1 MRQID
6 RLHYM
11 DSLRA
16 VAMFLG
22 LVLHASV
29 VFALWT
35 NDPNRTH
42 DEPSKILHYTF
53 EFIHVFRMQLFFLV
67 AGFFSLMI
75 CQKRGAASF
84 AKNRFVRIAV
94 PFVLCVLLLQPLSA
108 AVYLV
113 DVKGAGESLM
123 SRYMELLLNP
133 EYILREQ
140 RFTGNWFWHFW
151 FLHVLMYLIGAL
163 LVGFVVAKRFNL
175 KFGFVPRLLEILGG
189 KFGVLILT
197 LVTFPCLMFNSAMFG
212 EVPTIGTAVDTV
224 IYYGLFFTMGVMLF
238 ANQSALDRFAG
249 NIKYHLIPFVVAVC
263 ILIPLIDEVRLKS
276 PPEVLLQ
283 NLSLFTGVEAEVS
296 LIGSFPVVQN
306 PFNFTGATASFDWYL
321 MNILRAYTAWCGV
334 FLFIALFKRF
344 CSTQSVLGRYA
355 ADSAYFIYL
364 IHFPMQWV
372 MSEYLRDRIDSS
384 IACFWICLLGS
395 TALCVLLYHLT
406 CRATPIG
413 ILLSGRRFS
422 LSITEEWNDCKALL
436 KKRSVQL
443 GVLLIVVGFF
453 VADRVE
459 SRTERKLLFFS
470 SHAEPE
476 NIKRYVTGKSADELG
491 AITRSGGRN
500 AMHMVAYNMPVAR
513 PDEKIAE
520 SVQLLLGAGLDP
532 MSRDDFGQT
541 PLHYAVRNGNEVA
554 LGLLLEAGA
563 DPNAADAEYGS
574 TPLHLAA
581 ALEADDLIRIL
592 VAAGADPEL
601 ARINGED
608 SLQIYEK
615 YHFKPFPAE

>member
-16 VAMFLG
+16 FAMFLG

-42 DEPSKILHYTF
+42 DEPSKFLHYTF
-53 EFIHVFRMQLFFLV
+53 ELIHVFRMQLFFLV

-75 CQKRGAASF
+75 CQKRGAASY
-84 AKNRFVRIAV
+84 AKNRFIRIAV
-94 PFVLCVLLLQPLSA
+94 PFVLCVLLLQPLA
-108 AVYLV
+108 AAQYLV

-123 SRYMELLLNP
+123 SRYTELLLNP

-151 FLHVLMYLIGAL
+151 FLHMLIYYIGAFLIG
-163 LVGFVVAKRFNL
+163 FVLASKFKL
-175 KFGFVPRLLEILGG
+175 KFGFVPSLLKLLSG
-189 KFGVLILT
+189 KCGVLILT
-197 LVTFPCLMFNSAMFG
+197 LVTFPCLMFNSAAFG

-224 IYYGLFFTMGVMLF
+224 IYYGLFFTIGIMLF
-238 ANQSALDRFAG
+238 AKQSALDRFVG
-249 NIKYHLIPFVVAVC
+249 NIKYHLIPFVVSVC

-283 NLSLFTGVEAEVS
+283 NLSLYTGVEAEVS

-344 CSTQSVLGRYA
+344 CSTQSALGRYA

-364 IHFPMQWV
+364 IHFPMQLI
-372 MSEYLRDRIDSS
+372 MSEHLRDRIDSS
-384 IACFWICLLGS
+384 IACFWLCLLGS
-395 TALCVLLYHLT
+395 TVLWVLLYHLT

-413 ILLSGRRFS
+413 TLLSGRRYG
-422 LSITEEWNDCKALL
+422 LSITEEWNDCKTLL
-436 KKRSVQL
+436 KKRSVQFGL
-443 GVLLIVVGFF
+443 LLIAVGFF

-470 SHAEPE
+470 SRAEPE
-476 NIKRYVTGKSADELG
+476 NIKGYVTGKSADELG
-491 AITRSGGRN
+491 SITRSGGRN

-520 SVQLLLGAGLDP
+520 SVQLLLDAGLNP
-532 MSRDDFGQT
+532 MSRDDYGQT
-541 PLHYAVRNGNEVA
+541 PLHYAVRNGNAVT
-554 LGLLLEAGA
+554 LNSLLKAGA
-563 DPNAADAEYGS
+563 DPNAADTEYGS

-581 ALEADDLIRIL
+581 ALKADGLIRDL
-592 VAAGADPEL
+592 VAAGGNTKL
-601 ARINGED
+601 TRKNGENAE
-608 SLQIYEK
+608 QIYEK
-615 YHFKPFPAE
+615 YHSKPFPSE

>member
-22 LVLHASV
+22 LVLHATV

-35 NDPNRTH
+35 NDVNRPH
-42 DEPSKILHYTF
+42 DEPSKILHYAF
-53 EFIHVFRMQLFFLV
+53 EFIHLFRMQIFFLV
-67 AGFFSLMI
+67 AGFFSLMV

-84 AKNRFVRIAV
+84 AKNRFMRIVV
-94 PFVLCVLLLQPLSA
+94 PFVICVVLIQPLA
-108 AVYLV
+108 AAQYMV
-113 DVKGAGESLM
+113 DVVGEGDSLA
-123 SRYMELLLNP
+123 SRYFDFLLNP

-151 FLHVLMYLIGAL
+151 FLHMLIYYIGGFL
-163 LVGFVVAKRFNL
+163 LVFIATKRFNL
-175 KFGFVPRLLEILGG
+175 KFGFVPRLLEILSG
-189 KFGVLILT
+189 KCGVIILT
-197 LVTFPCLMFNSAMFG
+197 LVTVPCLMFSPAFG
-212 EVPTIGTAVDTV
+212 EVPTIGTAPDTV
-224 IYYGLFFTMGVMLF
+224 VYYGLFFTMGIMLF
-238 ANQSALDRFAG
+238 ANQVALDRFVG
-249 NIKYHLIPFVVAVC
+249 NIKYHLIPFVVCVC

-283 NLSLFTGVEAEVS
+283 NLSLYTGVEAEAS

-306 PFNFTGATASFDWYL
+306 PFNFTGVTASFDWYL

-344 CSTQSVLGRYA
+344 CSTQSALGRYA

-364 IHFPMQWV
+364 IHFPMQLI
-372 MSEYLRDRIDSS
+372 MSEYLRDSIDSS
-384 IACFWICLLGS
+384 IACFWLCLLGS
-395 TALCVLLYHLT
+395 TVLCVILYHLT
-406 CRATPIG
+406 CRTTPIG
-413 ILLSGRRFS
+413 ILLSGRRYG

-443 GVLLIVVGFF
+443 GVLLIAVGFF

-470 SHAEPE
+470 SRAEPE
-476 NIKRYVTGKSADELG
+476 KIKAYVTGKTADKLG
-491 AITRSGGRN
+491 LIVRSGSRN
-500 AMHMVAYNMPVAR
+500 AMHMVAHNMPKPR
-513 PDEKIAE
+513 PDEKIEE
-520 SVQLLLGAGLDP
+520 SVQLLLEAGLDP
-532 MSRDDFGQT
+532 MSRDDYGQT
-541 PLHYAVRNGNEVA
+541 PLHYAVRNGNKAA
-554 LGLLLEAGA
+554 LGMLLKAGA
-563 DPNAADAEYGS
+563 DPNAVDTEYGS

-581 ALEADDLIRIL
+581 ALKADDMIQNL
-592 VAAGADPEL
+592 VTAGGDPSL
-601 ARINGED
+601 ARKNGENA
-608 SLQIYEK
+608 LQIYDK
-615 YHFKPFPAE
+615 FHSKPFPTK

>member
-22 LVLHASV
+22 LVLHATV

-35 NDPNRTH
+35 ADVNRPH

-53 EFIHVFRMQLFFLV
+53 EFIHLFRMQLFFLV
-67 AGFFSLMI
+67 AGFFSVMV

-84 AKNRFVRIAV
+84 AKNRFKRIV
-94 PFVLCVLLLQPLSA
+94 IPFVLCVLLLQPLA
-108 AVYLV
+108 AAQYMV
-113 DVKGAGESLM
+113 DVVGEGESLA
-123 SRYMELLLNP
+123 SRYFEFLLNP
-133 EYILREQ
+133 EYILTEQ

-151 FLHVLMYLIGAL
+151 FLHMLIYYIGAFLIGN
-163 LVGFVVAKRFNL
+163 FVVKKLNL
-175 KFGFVPRLLEILGG
+175 KLAFVPRLLTVLSG
-189 KFGVLILT
+189 KGGVLILA
-197 LVTFPCLMFNSAMFG
+197 LVTFPCLMFSPAFG
-212 EVPTIGTAVDTV
+212 EVPTIGTAPDTV
-224 IYYGLFFTMGVMLF
+224 IYYGLFFTMGIMLF
-238 ANQSALDRFAG
+238 ANQTALDRFVG
-249 NIKYHLIPFVVAVC
+249 NIKFHLIPFVICAC
-263 ILIPLIDEVRLKS
+263 ILIPLIDEIRLKT
-276 PPEVLLQ
+276 PPEVMLQ
-283 NLSLFTGVEAEVS
+283 NLSLYTGVEAEAS

-306 PFNFTGATASFDWYL
+306 PFNFTGLTASFEWYL

-344 CSTQSVLGRYA
+344 FSAQSALGRYA

-364 IHFPMQWV
+364 IHFPIQLI
-372 MSEYLRDRIDSS
+372 MSEYLRDSIESS

-395 TALCVLLYHLT
+395 TALCVVLYHLM

-413 ILLSGRRFS
+413 TLLSGRRYS
-422 LSITEEWNDCKALL
+422 LSITEEWGECKALL

-443 GVLLIVVGFF
+443 GLVVITIGFIVV
-453 VADRVE
+453 DQVE

-470 SHAEPE
+470 SRAEPE
-476 NIKRYVTGKSADELG
+476 NIKGYVSGKSAEQLESV
-491 AITRSGGRN
+491 TRSGGRN

-520 SVQLLLGAGLDP
+520 SVQLLLDAGLDP

-541 PLHYAVRNGNEVA
+541 PLHYAVRNGNSVA
-554 LGLLLEAGA
+554 LGLLLKAGA
-563 DPNAADAEYGS
+563 DPNAKDTENGS

-581 ALEADDLIRIL
+581 TLKADDLIRDL
-592 VAAGADPEL
+592 VAAGADPGL
-601 ARINGED
+601 TRKNGED
-608 SLQIYEK
+608 AIRIYEK
-615 YHFKPFPAE
+615 FHSQPFPAE

>member
-22 LVLHASV
+22 LVLHACA

-42 DEPSKILHYTF
+42 DEPSKILYYTF

-84 AKNRFVRIAV
+84 AKNRFVRIVV
-94 PFVLCVLLLQPLSA
+94 PFFLCVLLLQPLA
-108 AVYLV
+108 AAQYLL
-113 DVKGAGESLM
+113 DVKGAGESLI
-123 SRYMELLLNP
+123 SLYIEFFLNP

-151 FLHVLMYLIGAL
+151 FLHLLIYYIGAL
-163 LVGFVVAKRFNL
+163 LGGFVLAKKFKF
-175 KFGFVPRLLEILGG
+175 KFGYTPRLLEILGG
-189 KFGVLILT
+189 KYGVLILT
-197 LVTFPCLMFNSAMFG
+197 LVTFPCLMFSPPFG

-238 ANQSALDRFAG
+238 ANQTALDRFVG
-249 NIKYHLIPFVVAVC
+249 SIKYHLIPFLVCVC
-263 ILIPLIDEVRLKS
+263 ILIPLIEEVRLKA

-283 NLSLFTGVEAEVS
+283 NLALYTGVEAEVS

-306 PFNFTGATASFDWYL
+306 PFNFTGMNASFDWYL

-344 CSTQSVLGRYA
+344 FSAQSALGRYA

-364 IHFPMQWV
+364 IHFPIQLI
-372 MSEYLRDRIDSS
+372 MSEYLRDSIESS
-384 IACFWICLLGS
+384 IGCFWICLLGS
-395 TALCVLLYHLT
+395 TALCVVLYHLM

-413 ILLSGRRFS
+413 TLLSGRRYS
-422 LSITEEWNDCKALL
+422 LSVTEEWDECKALL

-443 GVLLIVVGFF
+443 GLVVITIGFM
-453 VADRVE
+453 VVDQVE

-476 NIKRYVTGKSADELG
+476 NIKGYISGKSAEQLES
-491 AITRSGGRN
+491 ITRSGGRN
-500 AMHMVAYNMPVAR
+500 AMHMAAYNMPVAR

-520 SVQLLLGAGLDP
+520 SVQLLLDAGLNP

-541 PLHYAVRNGNEVA
+541 PLHYSVRNGNTVT
-554 LGLLLEAGA
+554 LGLLLKAGA
-563 DPNAADAEYGS
+563 DPNAKDTEYGS

-581 ALEADDLIRIL
+581 TLKADDLIRDL
-592 VAAGADPEL
+592 VAAGADPGL
-601 ARINGED
+601 ARKNGENAE
-608 SLQIYEK
+608 QIYQK
-615 YHFKPFPAE
+615 YHSKPFPAE